1 MTIVFHLS
9 VACVVGLWSKALAFS
24 QPLRYHHYVQQ
35 KTDVAQRRVATSLGV
50 KSMGDFDFA
59 VGILGD
65 LHIDPRKLEDYIE
78 SRDQIYD
85 AFLAHPGANHVIVS
99 LGDLGESKN
108 CDHNT
113 QNPSELFA
121 GTTLCHEMAAEY
133 LNSFQLP
140 YEVVTG
146 NHGESETVCYSISY
160 P

>member
-1 MTIVFHLS
+1 MFG
-9 VACVVGLWSKALAFS
+9 VGLWSRALAFS
-24 QPLRYHHYVQQ
+24 QPFRYQRT
-35 KTDVAQRRVATSLGV
+35 TDVATQRRQRVATSLGV
-50 KSMGDFDFA
+50 QPVGDFDFA

-85 AFLAHPGANHVIVS
+85 AFLAHPGANHIVVS

-108 CDHNT
+108 CEHNP

-140 YEVVTG
+140 YEVITG
-146 NHGESETVCYSISY
+146 NHGELEIPKESRRTFLMQL
-160 P
+160 